1 MKRIGITGGIGSGK
15 SAVSAWLR
23 DKGFPV
29 YDSDAEARRLMC
41 VSDEIV
47 GPLTERFGTDIYSNG
62 VLNRKKL
69 ADKIFSDNEAREFV
83 NSIVHPVVVSDFMSW
98 SYSQECDFVFVESA
112 ILYDCQ
118 LKEIVDEVVYVDAL
132 ERIRIDRTMRRDS
145 APRDAVEARIHAQT
159 DHRDEARWIV
169 DNDGTLDELHSRLE
183 KIAVNAGWASRED
196 LADNN
201 KQKKTKAKKEKKRG
215 VWAKI
220 GWTVLTLWLLSI
232 LWVVLLKFIPVI
244 YTPLMFRRMAEA
256 AIEGRDVNF
265 ERNWVSLDNV
275 SSKYI
280 SACLASE
287 DNLFATHHGFSER
300 AIKAAWEHNKKGGK
314 LRGGST
320 ISQQTAKNVFT
331 FGTRTWIRKGFET
344 YYTILIELIWG
355 KERIMEVYCNIAELG
370 DGVYGVEAASQKYFH
385 RSAKKLNASQ
395 AALMVAALPSP
406 RRYSITH
413 PGPYMRKRQSQIQ
426 WLMPKMR
433 KFPPKE

>member
-15 SAVSAWLR
+15 SAVAAWLR
-23 DKGFPV
+23 EHGFAV

-41 VSDEIV
+41 TSEEIT
-47 GPLTERFGTDIYSNG
+47 GALKERFGADIYKDG
-62 VLNRKKL
+62 VLNREYL
-69 ADKIFSDNEAREFV
+69 AGIIFSDSTAREFV
-83 NSIVHPVVVSDFMSW
+83 NSVVHPVVVSDFMSW
-98 SYSQECDFVFVESA
+98 SYAQEAEVVFVESA

-118 LKEIVDEVVYVDAL
+118 LKDIVDEVLYVDVL
-132 ERIRIDRTMRRDS
+132 ERIRIDRTMRRDG
-145 APRDAVEARIHAQT
+145 APREAVEARIKAQN
-159 DHRDEARWIV
+159 DYHELARWVV
-169 DNDGTLDELHSRLE
+169 DNDGTLEELGHKME
-183 KIAVNAGWASRED
+183 NIAVNAGWLTREQVID
-196 LADNN
+196 TQN
-201 KQKKTKAKKEKKRG
+201 KKTKKHRN
-215 VWAKI
+215 VWGKI
-220 GWTVLTLWLLSI
+220 GMTLLVLWGLS
-232 LWVVLLKFIPVI
+232 LVWVVLLRWVPVV
-244 YTPLMFRRMAEA
+244 YTPLMLRRAAEA
-256 AIEGRDVNF
+256 VIEGRDVNF
-265 ERNWVSLDNV
+265 ERQWVSLDNV

-331 FGTRTWIRKGFET
+331 FGTRTWVRKGIET
-344 YYTILIELIWG
+344 YYTVLIELIWG

-385 RSAKKLNASQ
+385 RSAKRLSSGQ

-406 RRYSITH
+406 RRYSITN
-413 PGPYMRKRQSQIQ
+413 PGPYMRKRQGQIQ

-433 KFPPKE
+433 RFPPKE